1 MLTKPHRV
9 SLSRHLGCRWTP
21 LMIST
26 VGSTQSRGLTSLGAT
41 IQLRIGVWWVRWFVW
56 QIDNRIWSILAWSG
70 GHLNKDIDLIVLIGL
85 IVLPFTIRNFSW
97 MAKCSLSQMV
107 LMASHQ
113 SIVIESDQI
122 WNGSSPKPLAYTL
135 SPSEKTLLLF
145 ESWPFFWW
153 DCCRSTRW
161 HKLGFKISSL
171 VLLRLPCSN
180 SAGVTPVVLCGVV
193 R

>member
-1 MLTKPHRV
+1 
-9 SLSRHLGCRWTP
+9 
-21 LMIST
+21 MIST

-41 IQLRIGVWWVRWFVW
+41 IQLRISVWWVRWFVW

-70 GHLNKDIDLIVLIGL
+70 GDINKDIDLIILICL
-85 IVLPFTIRNFSW
+85 IVLPFAIRNFSW
-97 MAKCSLSQMV
+97 MANCSLSQMV

-113 SIVIESDQI
+113 SIVIKSDQI
-122 WNGSSPKPLAYTL
+122 WNGSSDFLNSCWYPLRSSPKPLAYTL

-145 ESWPFFWW
+145 ESWPLFWW
-153 DCCRSTRW
+153 DCCCSTRW

-171 VLLRLPCSN
+171 VLLRLPCTN

-193 R
+193 Q